1 MKKRY
6 QESNLI
12 VKIWRC
18 RWYITLPFIWL
29 YYTIIGGAPIIDDSE
44 YIIDRLN
51 GLMLWKLLVGTIQIK
66 MGWYHTSDEV
76 LDKFTNK

>member
-1 MKKRY
+1 MKRY
-6 QESNLI
+6 QECSRM

-18 RWYITLPFIWL
+18 RWYITLPFMWL
-29 YYTIIGGAPIIDDSE
+29 YYTLIGGLPIIDDSD
-44 YIIDRLN
+44 YIIDRIN

-76 LDKFTNK
+76 FDKFTNK